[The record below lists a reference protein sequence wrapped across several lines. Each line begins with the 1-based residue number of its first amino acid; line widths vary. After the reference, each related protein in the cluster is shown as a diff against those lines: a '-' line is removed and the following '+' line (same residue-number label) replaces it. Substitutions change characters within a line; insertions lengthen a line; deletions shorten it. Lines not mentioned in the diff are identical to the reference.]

1 MLTHVKKLTNPK
13 NFDSRKNIFD
23 PRNSRKNYDP
33 RNMLIHVKNI
43 LIHVTHVTT
52 QLTQFN
58 WHISYKFQKFSES
71 WDLIHKT
78 SSLEFSQSN
87 TFVEWYIHLRF
98 TDEKNVASTNTFSQL
113 FNLID
118 HNWCLIFTQ
127 PLIDHEKAWN

>member
-33 RNMLIHVKNI
+33 RNMLTHVKNI

-58 WHISYKFQKFSES
+58 WHISYKFKKFSEFGT
-71 WDLIHKT
+71 WYTRLQVW
-78 SSLEFSQSN
+78 SSLKVTS
-87 TFVEWYIHLRF
+87 L
-98 TDEKNVASTNTFSQL
+98 
-113 FNLID
+113 
-118 HNWCLIFTQ
+118 
-127 PLIDHEKAWN
+127 